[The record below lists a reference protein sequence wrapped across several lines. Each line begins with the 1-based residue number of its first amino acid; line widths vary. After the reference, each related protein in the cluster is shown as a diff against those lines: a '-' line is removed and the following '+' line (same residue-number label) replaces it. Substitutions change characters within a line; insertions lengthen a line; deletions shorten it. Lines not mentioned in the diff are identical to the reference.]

1 MSLSNKQLIL
11 LDTLAYYSA
20 FSDINALPSGKT
32 VADIIGYIE
41 NKTCPHRTDRLIF
54 LIYFNS

>member
-20 FSDINALPSGKT
+20 FSNYMDLRIDELNALI
-32 VADIIGYIE
+32 A
-41 NKTCPHRTDRLIF
+41 
-54 LIYFNS
+54 